1 MGRVRVFSVICLTR
15 IFAGSSNL
23 SWMPIFDR
31 RHFWWSVISL
41 RSHQMVRAFLVN
53 ATFLGIQENEIY
65 EGEMKENEIYE
76 EEM

>member
-1 MGRVRVFSVICLTR
+1 MFSVICLTR

-31 RHFWWSVISL
+31 RHFWWSV
-41 RSHQMVRAFLVN
+41 N